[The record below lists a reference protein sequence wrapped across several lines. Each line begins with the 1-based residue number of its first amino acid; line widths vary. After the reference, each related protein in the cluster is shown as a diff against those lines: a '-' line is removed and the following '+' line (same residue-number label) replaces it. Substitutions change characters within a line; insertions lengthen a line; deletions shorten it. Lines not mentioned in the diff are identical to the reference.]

1 MADDQQQGD
10 TGSHEGEWWVRQ
22 GGDVVVE
29 DCIPET
35 QAALVDLGH
44 WFHDKTGHALVCTA
58 GTNGNHALGEH
69 CHATGWKLDVND
81 WYGPE
86 GLDGT
91 YFGYPLDS
99 NGTALLS
106 EFVDYGHSLGLG
118 MAIEG
123 DHVDI
128 QIDGREWTTG
138 EEFGGYKNP
147 NGNKTHFSGGG
158 NKGGGN
164 SPISSSNAYGSNIKD
179 MGGTVELL
187 PSKKTYCEPMYPD
200 YLYVAGNIPCTAV
213 EQTVI
218 NGADKLPANSDYAVM
233 TGEAMRDMT
242 GMDTNAFT
250 TPAAMSL
257 AQRAF
262 DPSKAELE
270 VKVPNAGKPLNN
282 NDSFPVDLKIEE
294 LERHLP
300 RVKQYKLPYN
310 KKCGASKTVS
320 SAILHISDWAEKRIV
335 RLENLLATT
344 MRYVYGMG
352 SRMFINCQY
361 YGGQDHRSWNAIAA

>member
-1 MADDQQQGD
+1 
-10 TGSHEGEWWVRQ
+10 
-22 GGDVVVE
+22 
-29 DCIPET
+29 
-35 QAALVDLGH
+35 
-44 WFHDKTGHALVCTA
+44 
-58 GTNGNHALGEH
+58 
-69 CHATGWKLDVND
+69 
-81 WYGPE
+81 
-86 GLDGT
+86 
-91 YFGYPLDS
+91 
-99 NGTALLS
+99 
-106 EFVDYGHSLGLG
+106 
-118 MAIEG
+118 
-123 DHVDI
+123 
-128 QIDGREWTTG
+128 
-138 EEFGGYKNP
+138 
-147 NGNKTHFSGGG
+147 
-158 NKGGGN
+158 
-164 SPISSSNAYGSNIKD
+164 
-179 MGGTVELL
+179 
-187 PSKKTYCEPMYPD
+187 
-200 YLYVAGNIPCTAV
+200 
-213 EQTVI
+213 
-218 NGADKLPANSDYAVM
+218 M